1 LNNNNPNQDISIF
14 SLSPEQID
22 EELTSAGFKK
32 FRARQIITWL
42 YKHKATNFD
51 SMKNVPK
58 SLRQYLNDKH
68 TILSL
73 SEVNRQTSKD
83 GQTTKLLLELSD
95 GKRIECVIIRSGERS
110 TLCISSQVGCAL
122 DCQFCS
128 TGRMGFIR
136 DLSIGEIVSQLMYT
150 ISIEDNIDNIVFM
163 GMGEPLLNYDNVT
176 KAIAIITHPDGLN
189 MSIRRIT
196 VSTAG
201 IIDGIKKLISD
212 KLHLRLA
219 VSLNSAL
226 ESKRTMLMPVNK
238 SNPLGKLVNTL
249 AIYQDETGKRLT
261 LEYVMIDG
269 VNMGKEEADALIAL
283 SDKLN
288 FNLNLIP
295 YNKVK
300 EALFSSEIRYTKM
313 NRPSEKTIHKFTS
326 YFKGSTI
333 EIVQRYRKGDD
344 ISAACGQLATN
355 SK

>member
-1 LNNNNPNQDISIF
+1 MNNEIPNQDKSIF
-14 SLSPEQID
+14 NLSPEQIE
-22 EELTSAGFKK
+22 EELTSVGFKK

-42 YKHKATNFD
+42 YKHKATSFD

-58 SLRQYLNDKH
+58 RLRQYLSDKH

-73 SEVNRQTSKD
+73 SEINRQTAKD
-83 GQTTKLLLELSD
+83 GQTTKLLLKLVD
-95 GKRIECVIIRSGERS
+95 GKRVECVIIRSVDRS

-122 DCQFCS
+122 ACQFCS

-136 DLSIGEIVSQLMYT
+136 DLSIGEIVSQLMYAL
-150 ISIEDNIDNIVFM
+150 SIEDNIDNIVFM

-176 KAIAIITHPDGLN
+176 KAIGIITHHNGLN

-226 ESKRTMLMPVNK
+226 DSKRTMLMPVNK
-238 SNPLGKLVNTL
+238 SNPLKQLMNTL
-249 AIYQDETGKRLT
+249 VTYQDETAKRLT
-261 LEYVMIDG
+261 FEYVMIEG
-269 VNMGKEEADALIAL
+269 VNMGKEDAVALIAL

-300 EALFSSEIRYTKM
+300 EGLFSSEIRHTTL
-313 NRPSEKTIHKFTS
+313 NRPSESTIRKFIS

-333 EIVQRYRKGDD
+333 EIVQRYRKGND

-355 SK
+355 SE

>member
-1 LNNNNPNQDISIF
+1 
-14 SLSPEQID
+14 
-22 EELTSAGFKK
+22 
-32 FRARQIITWL
+32 
-42 YKHKATNFD
+42 
-51 SMKNVPK
+51 
-58 SLRQYLNDKH
+58 
-68 TILSL
+68 
-73 SEVNRQTSKD
+73 
-83 GQTTKLLLELSD
+83 
-95 GKRIECVIIRSGERS
+95 
-110 TLCISSQVGCAL
+110 
-122 DCQFCS
+122 
-128 TGRMGFIR
+128 MGFIR

-355 SK
+355 SE